1 MKKLL
6 LSIFFI
12 IFSISC
18 AQINSKFESFKNQS
32 QNQRSLASEGCNDIV
47 GQFFVKQ
54 HPILELH
61 AKSIFA
67 LNPVIHTK
75 ISSLRLES
83 IDYDSFYQ
91 DFMLKNKKAPTLRDL
106 LNYAFEVKTSILNN
120 YDNIISELSKL
131 PNGESEAIQN
141 FILTLRASKNKLG
154 NVKSIEQIELELE
167 ASFKQ
172 GKSLIPGLDT
182 TVTLEENTNKIRQ
195 DFHQFLR
202 DRTSLSNFQ
211 GEYGELIAY
220 GASGDKVVVRGLTFA
235 TEATFA
241 RNPTEALVAKKLV
254 ELQSRI
260 KLMSN
265 EQLLT
270 FIEPHKEGLFRAA
283 YNFLAEEN
291 FSWLKRDQV
300 VEKMINMIKS
310 KEIDLVE
317 QDINGKMIWGEVK
330 AYNRPIKLSTIDGP
344 GKGKTILDQ
353 LKEHK
358 ALRDVLGLESDVKL
372 RFVSPL
378 SVVDEDAKK
387 LIENLGYEVISAI

>member
-6 LSIFFI
+6 LSILFL

-18 AQINSKFESFKNQS
+18 TQI
-32 QNQRSLASEGCNDIV
+32 SLASEDCNAVV
-47 GQFFVKQ
+47 GQFFVKKQ
-54 HPILELH
+54 PALELH
-61 AKSIFA
+61 QKSIFA

-75 ISSLRLES
+75 MNSLRLES
-83 IDYDSFYQ
+83 IDYDLFYQ
-91 DFMLKNKKAPTLRDL
+91 DFILKNKKAPTLRDL
-106 LNYAFEVKTSILNN
+106 LNYAFEIKAGILKN
-120 YDNIISELSKL
+120 YDNIISELTKL

-154 NVKSIEQIELELE
+154 NVKNIEQIELELE

-182 TVTLEENTNKIRQ
+182 TVTLEKNTNKIRH

-254 ELQSRI
+254 DLQDRI

-270 FIEPHKEGLFRAA
+270 FIEPHKEGLFRVA
-283 YNFLAEEN
+283 YNFLVEEN
-291 FSWLKRDQV
+291 FSWSKRDQI

-358 ALRDVLGLESDVKL
+358 ALRDVLGLETDVKL

-378 SVVDEDAKK
+378 SIVDEDAKK
-387 LIENLGYEVISAI
+387 LIESLGYEVISAT